1 MNSYGPQQLAAAVRT
16 VRKNT
21 ILVAE
26 DIPEESYGY
35 RVTPDS
41 RSVAETLLHIAA
53 ASQLDY
59 YVHGSEGRQRLSKI
73 DDFSIF
79 PALLKESPIH
89 EKLPYSKAQIVN
101 LLRTEGE
108 KWAEW
113 LERMPQAQ
121 VEEVVAMPNGAPS
134 KSRFE
139 MLHGTKEHEM
149 HHRAQLM
156 VVERLLG
163 VVPHITRNR
172 RPATAVASTG
182 AAAAAAAN

>member
-1 MNSYGPQQLAAAVRT
+1 MNPYGPQQLASAIRT

-41 RSVAETLLHIAA
+41 RSVAETLLHIASA
-53 ASQLDY
+53 PQIDY
-59 YVHGSEGRQRLSKI
+59 YVHGSDRISSIE
-73 DDFSIF
+73 DFQLF
-79 PALLKESPIH
+79 GTLLKDAPIH
-89 EKLPYSKAQIVN
+89 EKLPYSKAQIID
-101 LLRTEGE
+101 LLRADGE
-108 KWAEW
+108 KWGDFV
-113 LERMPQAQ
+113 ERIPQSQADELVTMPH
-121 VEEVVAMPNGAPS
+121 GAPP

-139 MLHGTKEHEM
+139 MIQGTKEHEM

-163 VVPHITRNR
+163 VVPHLTRNR
-172 RPATAVASTG
+172 RPAAAPV
-182 AAAAAAAN
+182 AAAAH

>member
-1 MNSYGPQQLAAAVRT
+1 MNPYGPQQLADALRT

-53 ASQLDY
+53 APQLDY
-59 YVHGSEGRQRLSKI
+59 YVHGSERVSAI
-73 DDFSIF
+73 EDFSVF
-79 PALLKESPIH
+79 GKLLKEAPIH

-101 LLRTEGE
+101 LLRAEGE
-108 KWAEW
+108 KWAEFVG
-113 LERMPQAQ
+113 RIPQSQA
-121 VEEVVAMPNGAPS
+121 EELVAMPNGAPS

-139 MLHGTKEHEM
+139 MLQGTKEHEM

-163 VVPHITRNR
+163 VVPHLTRNR
-172 RPATAVASTG
+172 RPAPPVAT
-182 AAAAAAAN
+182 AAAAAH

>member
-1 MNSYGPQQLAAAVRT
+1 MNPYGPQQLANAIRT

-41 RSVAETLLHIAA
+41 RSVTETLLHIASA
-53 ASQLDY
+53 PQISY
-59 YVHGSEGRQRLSKI
+59 YIHGSERISSI
-73 DDFSIF
+73 EDFQLFGTI
-79 PALLKESPIH
+79 LKEAPIH

-101 LLRTEGE
+101 LLRAEGE
-108 KWAEW
+108 KWAE
-113 LERMPQAQ
+113 LVERIPQSQADELVTMPG
-121 VEEVVAMPNGAPS
+121 GAPS

-139 MLHGTKEHEM
+139 MMQGTKEHEM

-163 VVPHITRNR
+163 VVPHLTRNR
-172 RPATAVASTG
+172 RPAPVAAPV
-182 AAAAAAAN
+182 AAAAH

>member
-1 MNSYGPQQLAAAVRT
+1 MNPYGPQQLANALRT

-53 ASQLDY
+53 APQLDY
-59 YVHGSEGRQRLSKI
+59 YVHGSERISAI
-73 DDFSIF
+73 EDFQLF
-79 PALLKESPIH
+79 GKLLKEAPIH
-89 EKLPYSKAQIVN
+89 EKLPYSKVQIVN

-108 KWAEW
+108 KWAEFV
-113 LERMPQAQ
+113 ERIPQSQAD
-121 VEEVVAMPNGAPS
+121 ELVAMPNGAPS

-139 MLHGTKEHEM
+139 MLQGTKEHEM

-163 VVPHITRNR
+163 VVPHLTRNR
-172 RPATAVASTG
+172 RPAVAVATV
-182 AAAAAAAN
+182 AAAAN

>member
-1 MNSYGPQQLAAAVRT
+1 MNPYGPQQLADAIRT

-41 RSVAETLLHIAA
+41 RSVTETLLHIASA
-53 ASQLDY
+53 PQLDFY
-59 YVHGSEGRQRLSKI
+59 FHGSERLSSI
-73 DDFSIF
+73 DDFQLFSKI
-79 PALLKESPIH
+79 LKEAPIH
-89 EKLPYSKAQIVN
+89 EKLPYSKAQIIN
-101 LLRTEGE
+101 LLRAEGE
-108 KWAEW
+108 RWAEFV
-113 LERMPQAQ
+113 ERIPQSQADELVTMPG
-121 VEEVVAMPNGAPS
+121 GAPV

-139 MLHGTKEHEM
+139 MMQGTKEHEM

-163 VVPHITRNR
+163 VVPHLTRNR
-172 RPATAVASTG
+172 RPAPVVAPVAS
-182 AAAAAAAN
+182 AAH

>member
-1 MNSYGPQQLAAAVRT
+1 MNPYGPQQLANALRT

-35 RVTPDS
+35 RVSPDS
-41 RSVAETLLHIAA
+41 RSVAETLLHIAS

-59 YVHGSEGRQRLSKI
+59 YVHGKERI
-73 DDFSIF
+73 FAIEDFSAF
-79 PALLKESPIH
+79 GDYLKSSPIH
-89 EKLPYSKAQIVN
+89 EKLPYSKAQIID

-108 KWAEW
+108 KWAEFV
-113 LERMPQAQ
+113 EKIPQSQA
-121 VEEVVAMPNGAPS
+121 EELVAMPNGAPS

-172 RPATAVASTG
+172 RPAAAVAPAPAV
-182 AAAAAAAN
+182 AAAAAQ

>member
-1 MNSYGPQQLAAAVRT
+1 MNPYGPQQLANAIRT

-41 RSVAETLLHIAA
+41 RSVTETLLHIASA
-53 ASQLDY
+53 PQIVFH
-59 YVHGSEGRQRLSKI
+59 VHGDERLSAI
-73 DDFSIF
+73 EDFQLFGTI
-79 PALLKESPIH
+79 LKEAPIH

-108 KWAEW
+108 KWAEFV
-113 LERMPQAQ
+113 ERMPQSQAD
-121 VEEVVAMPNGAPS
+121 ELVAMPNGAPS
-134 KSRFE
+134 QSRFE
-139 MLHGTKEHEM
+139 MLQSMKEHEM

-163 VVPHITRNR
+163 VVPHLTRNR
-172 RPATAVASTG
+172 RPAPPVATV
-182 AAAAAAAN
+182 AAAAH

>member
-1 MNSYGPQQLAAAVRT
+1 MSTYGPQQLADALRT

-53 ASQLDY
+53 APQLDY
-59 YVHGSEGRQRLSKI
+59 YVHGSERISAI
-73 DDFSIF
+73 EDFSLF
-79 PALLKESPIH
+79 GKLLKEAPIH
-89 EKLPYSKAQIVN
+89 EKLGYSKAQIVN

-108 KWAEW
+108 KWAAFVEPI
-113 LERMPQAQ
+113 PQSQA
-121 VEEVVAMPNGAPS
+121 EELVTMPNGAPS

-139 MLHGTKEHEM
+139 MLQGTKEHEM

-163 VVPHITRNR
+163 VVPHLTRNR
-172 RPATAVASTG
+172 RPAPTPAPVAVA
-182 AAAAAAAN
+182 AH

>member
-1 MNSYGPQQLAAAVRT
+1 MNPYGPQQLANAIRT

-35 RVTPDS
+35 RVSPDS
-41 RSVAETLLHIAA
+41 RSVTETLLHLPSAPQIA
-53 ASQLDY
+53 Y
-59 YVHGSEGRQRLSKI
+59 HVHGSERI
-73 DDFSIF
+73 FSIEDF
-79 PALLKESPIH
+79 QLFGTLLKEAPIH

-108 KWAEW
+108 KWAEFV
-113 LERMPQAQ
+113 ERIPQSQADEL
-121 VEEVVAMPNGAPS
+121 VTMPNGAPS
-134 KSRFE
+134 QSRLE
-139 MLHGTKEHEM
+139 MLQGTKEHEM

-163 VVPHITRNR
+163 VVPHLTRNR
-172 RPATAVASTG
+172 RAAPAVAPV
-182 AAAAAAAN
+182 AAAAH

>member
-1 MNSYGPQQLAAAVRT
+1 MNPYGPQQLANALRT

-41 RSVAETLLHIAA
+41 RSVTETLLHIAS
-53 ASQLDY
+53 ASQLDD
-59 YVHGSEGRQRLSKI
+59 YVHGKERI
-73 DDFSIF
+73 FAIEDFAVF
-79 PALLKESPIH
+79 GDFLKSSPIN
-89 EKLPYSKAQIVN
+89 EKLPYSKAQIID
-101 LLRTEGE
+101 LLRSEGE
-108 KWAEW
+108 KWAAFVEKIP
-113 LERMPQAQ
+113 ESQA
-121 VEEVVAMPNGAPS
+121 EELVAMPNGAPS

-172 RPATAVASTG
+172 RPAPAAVAT
-182 AAAAAAAN
+182 AAAQ